1 MLAASM
7 NRRADLWDSD
17 GFSAQ
22 AQIERRSDKQLEG
35 GNAVALNHFIR
46 SFSLFLG
53 ITPPRPGEER
63 RAAVILVVLL
73 ISVILFSVGL
83 FWGMSRLILR

>member
-1 MLAASM
+1 M
-7 NRRADLWDSD
+7 
-17 GFSAQ
+17 
-22 AQIERRSDKQLEG
+22 
-35 GNAVALNHFIR
+35 ALNHFIR